1 MKIGK
6 PIIPI
11 LHKIAELAR
20 AYAHLN
26 PDLTQLL
33 RDLDEAEEDQALAR
47 KEALESRGLD
57 CVVCGKRF
65 LPLPGDF
72 SACCS
77 LGCKF
82 S

>member
-1 MKIGK
+1 MRTGK
-6 PIIPI
+6 LVIPI
-11 LHKIAELAR
+11 LYEIAELAR
-20 AYAHLN
+20 AYTHLN
-26 PDLTQLL
+26 PDLAQLL
-33 RDLDEAEEDQALAR
+33 RDLDAAKEDQALAR